1 MIYKTF
7 KIANQVIQT
16 TFLES
21 LPGGEYGKFNDAK
34 NEIQLARNIIV
45 EDETVKLTPQQ
56 IKNTFFHEVIHVFQF
71 YYNNEFDEAQAQVYA
86 NFICEML
93 ETGQVLEEA

>member
-7 KIANQVIQT
+7 KIANQKIQT
-16 TFLES
+16 TLLDS
-21 LPGGEYGKFNDAK
+21 LSGGEYGKFNDAK

-45 EDETVKLTPQQ
+45 EGETIKLSPQQ
-56 IKNTFFHEVIHVFQF
+56 IQNTFMHEVMHVFQF

-93 ETGQVLEEA
+93 ETGQILEE

>member
-7 KIANQVIQT
+7 KIANQKIQT
-16 TFLES
+16 ILLDS

-45 EDETVKLTPQQ
+45 EGETIKLSPQQ
-56 IKNTFFHEVIHVFQF
+56 IQNTFMHEVIHVFQF

-93 ETGQVLEEA
+93 ASGQALEEK

>member
-7 KIANQVIQT
+7 KIANQKIQT
-16 TFLES
+16 LLLDS

-45 EDETVKLTPQQ
+45 EGETIKLSPQQ
-56 IKNTFFHEVIHVFQF
+56 IQNTFMHEVMHVFQF

-86 NFICEML
+86 NFVCEML
-93 ETGQVLEEA
+93 ETGQVLEEE

>member
-7 KIANQVIQT
+7 KIANQKIQT
-16 TFLES
+16 VLLDS

-34 NEIQLARNIIV
+34 NEILIAKSV
-45 EDETVKLTPQQ
+45 VVDDEVIELTEQQ
-56 IKNTFFHEVIHVFQF
+56 MQNTFFHEVIHAFQF

-93 ETGQVLEEA
+93 ESGQILKKG

>member
-7 KIANQVIQT
+7 KIANQKIQT
-16 TFLES
+16 ILLDS

-45 EDETVKLTPQQ
+45 EGETIKLSPQQ
-56 IKNTFFHEVIHVFQF
+56 IQNTFMHEVIHVFQF

-93 ETGQVLEEA
+93 ETGQILKEE